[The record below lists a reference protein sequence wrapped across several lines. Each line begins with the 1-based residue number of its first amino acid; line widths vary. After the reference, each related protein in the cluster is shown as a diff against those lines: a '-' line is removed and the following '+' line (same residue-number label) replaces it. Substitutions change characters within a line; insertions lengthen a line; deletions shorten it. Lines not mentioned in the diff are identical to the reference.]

1 MRYVVSYP
9 RLSRI
14 TRRKGTAAYRRFDVL
29 VERAAGFAAFALPR
43 RAVAVLAFAAT
54 AGFRRGDAATAGRRD
69 GAAVRPRGAAAA
81 AARAAGFAVR
91 GTAFG
96 SGPCRCT
103 SVKRI

>member
-14 TRRKGTAAYRRFDVL
+14 TRRNGTAAYRRFCVL
-29 VERAAGFAAFALPR
+29 VERAAGFAALAAPR
-43 RAVAVLAFAAT
+43 RAGAAFALAVA
-54 AGFRRGDAATAGRRD
+54 AGFRRA
-69 GAAVRPRGAAAA
+69 GAAAA
-81 AARAAGFAVR
+81 GRRALLAAGGAALRVR
-91 GTAFG
+91 GTAAAFAGRAGTFG